1 MVVQHLVYCPTATCS
16 VGQPLKLV
24 ALFCWWSTARKSA
37 AAHQSNQL
45 QGCYNCWVVLL
56 WWCLAEQWPYVPAL
70 GPTRPSLGQELQQQI
85 WSHTRSPAQQALE
98 VGSLQDLWLP
108 NPAGWS
114 SAVAN
119 LLNNALAASTWKRYA
134 GNLRQFK
141 VYCLVNDIS
150 FPPEQDE
157 AVGAIASFL
166 ESATWSSQQ
175 PSSMIASL
183 SPAIGALYKTTDFH
197 PTCDPLLS

>member
-1 MVVQHLVYCPTATCS
+1 
-16 VGQPLKLV
+16 
-24 ALFCWWSTARKSA
+24 
-37 AAHQSNQL
+37 
-45 QGCYNCWVVLL
+45 
-56 WWCLAEQWPYVPAL
+56 
-70 GPTRPSLGQELQQQI
+70 
-85 WSHTRSPAQQALE
+85 

-114 SAVAN
+114 SAAAN
-119 LLNNALAASTWKRYA
+119 LLNNALATSTWKHYA
-134 GNLRQFK
+134 SNLCQFK

-157 AVGAIASFL
+157 AIGVIASFL
-166 ESATWSSQQ
+166 ESATRPSQQ

-183 SPAIGALYKTTDFH
+183 SAAIGALNKTTDFH